1 MGRFNMASVR
11 ELTHYCGGEC
21 NGREQISGSAK
32 CARKTGYV
40 EGRTP
45 TQASAKK
52 SGGNPNLQS

>member
-1 MGRFNMASVR
+1 MASVR